1 MQSVPWH
8 ASEHFSAT
16 STCPMAEQ
24 EFKFL
29 SKSCLLYL
37 YRNYSEF
44 MQQDGRKMRTANSR
58 VWQMWQDYYLHVLS
72 CSSLNN
78 VFWSYY
84 QYSCLKNGEIW
95 QKVCSNKITVMFVT
109 PGLPS
114 SFLSHCVVLVHR
126 YLSDWLQRTCNLS
139 STNLYSWRDFSTASN
154 LVSHNFAFAIA
165 SLRTDSFLAFFP
177 SFFPFFLYYGQ
188 GKQFKHYTSIKT
200 LSA

>member
-1 MQSVPWH
+1 MPVKIFQPQVHVWWQSR
-8 ASEHFSAT
+8 SSNFFSSPAYYICT
-16 STCPMAEQ
+16 WTIVSLCSGMAE
-24 EFKFL
+24 
-29 SKSCLLYL
+29 
-37 YRNYSEF
+37 RWG
-44 MQQDGRKMRTANSR
+44 QQNSR
-58 VWQMWQDYYLHVLS
+58 VWKMWQGYYLHVLS
-72 CSSLNN
+72 CSSLNKI
-78 VFWSYY
+78 FWSYY

-126 YLSDWLQRTCNLS
+126 HLSDWLQRTCNLGL
-139 STNLYSWRDFSTASN
+139 TNLYSWRDFSTASN
-154 LVSHNFAFAIA
+154 LVSHNFALAIA

-200 LSA
+200 HSA